1 MAIKDLLLKLR
12 LQGAKKTKE
21 ELKGVEGGIG
31 KMGKAAAR
39 AGAAFFA
46 ARGLIS
52 GMKTSIELAGRFE
65 KVNVAFENLSKASG
79 FSSQALNKLKI
90 ATDGTINSIELM
102 EQANNAML
110 LGIVDNE
117 NQMAEMFD
125 ISQRLASSLGQ
136 DTLFGVQSLVTG
148 LGRQSKLMLDN
159 LGIMI
164 DVEKANKDYA
174 DVLGISSRQLS
185 DQQRKQAFVN
195 AAMSQ
200 ARDLVKDLGEENLTA
215 TDHFNRLRTATDELR
230 ISFGTRFS
238 KTIAD
243 ATESLLKL
251 GKSAFDT
258 IQKFKFNV
266 LNKDVKDFVKSLVD
280 GSKQVIENGD
290 LSKINQEI
298 NRFANLLEEFPQ
310 LAEVLK
316 PAIKDL
322 QVAADALRQS
332 QQESQKIVET
342 VSLSKKELEKFSQF
356 ASSASASL
364 ATSALMGDNLGQ
376 ALKRVLA
383 QQILITAQLKLQK
396 FIQESLIG
404 LAAPAG
410 TFGGSILGGLKFL
423 FGGSP
428 TQASPSPNITINQT
442 IKGGMVDHNFAAN
455 SIIPAI
461 NKAISTGQARINR

>member
-31 KMGKAAAR
+31 KMGKAAVR

-65 KVNVAFENLSKASG
+65 KVNVAFENLSAASG
-79 FSSQALNKLKI
+79 LSSQALSKLKI
-90 ATDGTINSIELM
+90 ATDGTINSIDLM
-102 EQANNAML
+102 EQANNALL

-125 ISQRLASSLGQ
+125 VSQRLASSLGQ

-174 DVLGISSRQLS
+174 DVLGISSRQLT

-195 AAMSQ
+195 AAMTQ
-200 ARDLVKDLGEENLTA
+200 AKNLVKDLGEENLTA
-215 TDHFNRLRTATDELR
+215 TDHFNRLRAATDELR
-230 ISFGTRFS
+230 ISFGTKFSESIANGVEKLLQIGDAASKAVKKLRFS
-238 KTIAD
+238 FLDKD
-243 ATESLLKL
+243 
-251 GKSAFDT
+251 D
-258 IQKFKFNV
+258 QKFFRNIVDESQKIIESGNLEAITSMLNV
-266 LNKDVKDFVKSLVD
+266 FTQSLKD
-280 GSKQVIENGD
+280 
-290 LSKINQEI
+290 
-298 NRFANLLEEFPQ
+298 APQ
-310 LAEVLK
+310 LAEVLE
-316 PAIKDL
+316 PAIKNL
-322 QVAADALRQS
+322 RIAADALRQS

-364 ATSALMGDNLGQ
+364 ATSALMGDNLEK

-383 QQILITAQLKLQK
+383 QQMLITAQLKLQK
-396 FIQESLIG
+396 FIQESLVG
-404 LAAPAG
+404 LTAPAG
-410 TFGGSILGGLKFL
+410 TLGGSILGGLKFL
-423 FGGSP
+423 FGASP

-442 IKGGMVDHNFAAN
+442 IQGGMIDHNFAAN